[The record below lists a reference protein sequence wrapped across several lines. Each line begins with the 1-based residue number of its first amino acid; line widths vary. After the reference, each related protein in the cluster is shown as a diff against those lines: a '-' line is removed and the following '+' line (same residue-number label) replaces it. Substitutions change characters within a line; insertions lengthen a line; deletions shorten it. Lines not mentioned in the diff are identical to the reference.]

1 MVVVIAGVCLVAVGV
16 VIAFSLRLG
25 GGEDNVV
32 ADQNVP
38 TVEPSARMCV
48 SGGVAVDGTSCGA
61 EDAPVTI
68 LEFSDYQ
75 CPWCKYFVDTTEVEI
90 EAQYIEKGLVRLEFH
105 NFAITGGDSGPDDNE
120 STLAAEAAECA
131 NDQGRYWEYHYKLY
145 AEQSGENRGAFRPEH
160 LKEFA
165 SDLGLDRE
173 AFDEC
178 LDSHKHIDLIEQ
190 QREEAL
196 EAGFEGTPNFV
207 VNGTVVRGY
216 SSFEDFQPIIE
227 QALREAQVTPEAE
240 ATPEGT
246 PETSEATPSTQ
257 EAPGP

>member
-1 MVVVIAGVCLVAVGV
+1 MVVVITGVSLTVVAVI
-16 VIAFSLRLG
+16 IAFSLRVG
-25 GGEDNVV
+25 RDEDNVV
-32 ADQNVP
+32 ADQSVP

-48 SGGVAVDGTSCGA
+48 SGAVAVDGTSCGA

-68 LEFSDYQ
+68 VEFSDYQ

-90 EAQYIEKGLVRLEFH
+90 EKQYIEKGLVRLEFH
-105 NFAITGGDSGPDDNE
+105 NLAIVGGDRGPDENE

-165 SDLGLDRE
+165 SDLGLDRA

-178 LDSHKHIDLIEQ
+178 LDSHKHIDLIVQ
-190 QREEAL
+190 QREEV
-196 EAGFEGTPNFV
+196 EQAGVTGTPSFL
-207 VNGTVVRGY
+207 VNGTLVPGY
-216 SSFEDFQPIIE
+216 LPFEQFQPIIE
-227 QALREAQVTPEAE
+227 QALREAEVE
-240 ATPEGT
+240 ATPEA
-246 PETSEATPSTQ
+246 SEPTPSTQ